1 MSGQTEATRQSDY
14 ITPPRK
20 GSISVVA
27 VTSTSSATTMATYG
41 QTAWGDGTANGPSYG
56 SHYWSFQADGGDVYI
71 AFDDLTLTVDN
82 TATGALAATAC
93 IKIPVNT
100 TLQVK
105 LNPATDVFIAVKT
118 ASGTATLRIWQS
130 SP

>member
-20 GSISVVA
+20 GGISVVA
-27 VTSTSSATTMATYG
+27 VTSTSAATTMATYG
-41 QTAWGDGTANGPSYG
+41 QVTYTAGTTISYG
-56 SHYWSFQADGGDVYI
+56 SHYWNFQADGNDVYI
-71 AFDDLTLTVDN
+71 AFSNATLTVDD
-82 TATGALAATAC
+82 TATGALAATLCA
-93 IKIPVNT
+93 KIPNGT

-105 LNPATDVFIAVKT
+105 LSPATDVYIGVKT
-118 ASGTATLRIWQS
+118 ASGTANLRIWQS